1 MSKVTFGGGRYVS
14 NTTAVTGSFRSITAL
29 ADNTVVESATFG
41 DGSTAATMP
50 IPTGTTLDV
59 KVHRVKLSGGAVFLA
74 K

>member
-1 MSKVTFGGGRYVS
+1 MSKVTFGGGQYVS

-29 ADNTVVESATFG
+29 ADSTVVASATFL
-41 DGSTAATMP
+41 DGSTVASMP

-59 KVHRVKLSGGAVFLA
+59 KVTRIKLSGGSIFLA

>member
-1 MSKVTFGGGRYVS
+1 MSKVTFGGGHYVA

-29 ADNTVVESATFG
+29 ADSTVVESATFL
-41 DGSTAATMP
+41 DGSTVASMP

-59 KVHRVKLSGGAVFLA
+59 KVTRIKLSGGSVLLA